1 MNKQTTTRLHAL
13 GLAAALLT
21 AAPVA
26 LAVDGQKLIDMA
38 KVAAGGLTP
47 GDTPGFPVT
56 ISQPGSYKLSG
67 NLTVPNPGT
76 TAIEIAASHVTLDLN
91 GFAILGITDCS
102 SGLSP
107 CVNAGNGVGI
117 VTRGGARFNITL
129 RNGTIQGMGR
139 EGILLHGDSHLVEYM
154 HVRSNGGDGISI
166 RGGSDKGSSIVQH
179 NTAQRN
185 SGNGIVLG
193 RGLVSHNVAD
203 VNGSGI
209 VLVVGT
215 VSHNVATQNVVNGLL
230 FPTGNAVSYI
240 GNTLTDNRFNV
251 SLNGKN
257 LGQNL
262 CGTTV
267 CPGAQF

>member
-1 MNKQTTTRLHAL
+1 MNKQTTTLLHAL
-13 GLAAALLT
+13 GLAALLT

-67 NLTVPNPGT
+67 NLTVPNPNT

-91 GFAILGITDCS
+91 GFAILGPTDCS
-102 SGLSP
+102 GGLNP
-107 CVNAGNGVGI
+107 CANAGFGNGI
-117 VTRGGARFNITL
+117 VTPGVQFNITL
-129 RNGTIQGMGR
+129 RNGTIQGMGNS
-139 EGILLHGDSHLVEYM
+139 GIFLKGDSHLVEYM
-154 HVRSNGGDGISI
+154 HVRSNGGNGIVIDPSA
-166 RGGSDKGSSIVQH
+166 DPGSSIAQH

-185 SGNGIVLG
+185 ASYGIFLH
-193 RGLVSHNVAD
+193 RGSVSHNVAD
-203 VNGSGI
+203 VNNIGI
-209 VLVVGT
+209 QVLVGT
-215 VSHNVATQNVVNGLL
+215 ASYNVVTRNVLL
-230 FPTGNAVSYI
+230 GISLATGASYF
-240 GNTLTDNRFNV
+240 GNTLNGNGTHV
-251 SLNGKN
+251 VGGKN

>member
-67 NLTVPNPGT
+67 NLTVPNPNT

-91 GFAILGITDCS
+91 GFAILGITNCS
-102 SGLSP
+102 GGLNP
-107 CVNAGNGVGI
+107 CVDEGLGNGI
-117 VTRGGARFNITL
+117 VTAGAQFNITL
-129 RNGTIQGMGR
+129 RNGTIQGMGSD
-139 EGILLHGDSHLVEYM
+139 GILLQGDSHLVEYM

-185 SGNGIVLG
+185 SGFGILLG
-193 RGLVSHNVAD
+193 KGLVSHNVAD
-203 VNGSGI
+203 VNSSGI
-209 VLVVGT
+209 FLVVGT

-262 CGTTV
+262 CDRTV
-267 CPGAQF
+267 CPGAEF